1 MSYILGIV
9 SQKGGVGKS
18 TLARLFAV
26 ELAKAGFLVKIADL
40 DTQQTTSTDW
50 SSDRYEN
57 SVKPDIQVQPF
68 ENLKTAINEA
78 KNFDIYIIDGKPH
91 ASNQTIE
98 IAQISDII
106 IIPTGQTKDDLRPAV
121 ALAHSLVNSNVEIK
135 KIFFVLVKTTNS
147 EIEVEAARAYLAQTE
162 YATLSGHLP
171 ISTAYGT
178 AHDQG
183 KAVTET
189 AYKSLNNK
197 AMQITQSIVDQLA
210 IITNKP
216 KKKNA

>member
-26 ELAKAGFLVKIADL
+26 ELAKEQFYVKIADL

-50 SSDRYEN
+50 ASDRYEN
-57 SVKPDIQVQPF
+57 SIVPEIQVQPF
-68 ENLKTAINEA
+68 GNLKTALSES

-98 IAQISDII
+98 IAKASDMI

-121 ALAHSLVNSNVEIK
+121 ALAHSLVNSNIEIN
-135 KIFFVLVKTTNS
+135 KIFFALVKTTNS
-147 EIEVEAARAYLAQTE
+147 EIEVDAARTYLKQTE
-162 YATLSGHLP
+162 YVTLSGHLP
-171 ISTAYGT
+171 ISTSYGI

-183 KAVTET
+183 KASTET
-189 AYKSLNNK
+189 PYKSLNNK
-197 AMQITQSIVDQLA
+197 AKLITQSIIDQLA
-210 IITNKP
+210 IITNK
-216 KKKNA
+216 K